1 MVRNPFWVVRGNIQM
16 SVLRLWKKRFW
27 ICVYKKTNMVL
38 FWSVWC
44 KLGIKRLTMLE
55 LYFFRDVSNYE
66 ELKKKTYN
74 AYRIKSKIK
83 RKVKIVKKIKLE
95 EKNADDYLK
104 SIKSDNQHVINN
116 LKIMKKK
123 KGIWYCIEFVTNDKS
138 IVVMADGYPYAKYT
152 AIRFEN

>member
-1 MVRNPFWVVRGNIQM
+1 
-16 SVLRLWKKRFW
+16 
-27 ICVYKKTNMVL
+27 
-38 FWSVWC
+38 
-44 KLGIKRLTMLE
+44 MLE

-74 AYRIKSKIK
+74 AHRIKSKIK